1 MSDLGLIDESM
12 AMLTTSSSPSSTA
25 AANNG
30 ASYGSVTGS
39 NVAGHRHNGLTGGT
53 TSPTNMAPSPASAA
67 ASQAGVSGLQSPPT
81 LSTLGDLRGGGEH
94 PYGEHPSR
102 TLFVRN
108 IHSSVDDEELRSLF
122 SVRSRPPV
130 HAARSLSS
138 SSSSDSGVRARMNV
152 QNCGTDLSLQI
163 RSMYTQ
169 CKHRGFVMIS
179 YFDIRDAKTAMQNL
193 QNKVVRGRKLDI
205 HYSIPKVSTR
215 NHQPCT
221 IRNT

>member
-1 MSDLGLIDESM
+1 MPAM
-12 AMLTTSSSPSSTA
+12 AMW
-25 AANNG
+25 
-30 ASYGSVTGS
+30 
-39 NVAGHRHNGLTGGT
+39 R
-53 TSPTNMAPSPASAA
+53 PASAA

-81 LSTLGDLRGGGEH
+81 LSALGDLRGGGEH

-122 SVRSRPPV
+122 SVRSRPFTPHGLLLLTV
-130 HAARSLSS
+130 MC
-138 SSSSDSGVRARMNV
+138 GARMHV

-215 NHQPCT
+215 NHPPCT
-221 IRNT
+221 RRNT

>member
-1 MSDLGLIDESM
+1 MPAPGLTTEPM
-12 AMLTTSSSPSSTA
+12 AMPTTSSSPSSTA

-30 ASYGSVTGS
+30 ASYGSVAGS

-102 TLFVRN
+102 TLLVRN

-122 SVRSRPPV
+122 SVRSRPLV
-130 HAARSLSS
+130 HAAR
-138 SSSSDSGVRARMNV
+138 SSSSDSGVRARMHV

-215 NHQPCT
+215 NHPPCT